1 MKRDNVNYFLVGL
14 LVLVALFLLL
24 GSLYV
29 ITGRS
34 GPVDRYV
41 VHYRD
46 VSGLG
51 YGSAVFYQGYRVGQV
66 ERIEPAQVD
75 GKTRFR
81 VDFSIAK
88 GWQIPDDSKAALLS
102 SGLLADVFIGIRE
115 GDSAAFLEPGDEIE
129 AREGGDVFAAVGEL
143 AGEVT
148 TLTRDKLTPLV
159 DRLGDRLGSISAT
172 LDEGAPELVERTI
185 ALLDKLNEGAES
197 IRLILGPENRATI
210 DQLIADHGGMA
221 SNLRQLSA
229 DLNQT
234 RAQLDSILGEIGESV
249 ETARPDIEQ
258 AIVDLR
264 VTLSAVAQRIDAITY
279 NLESASRHVDEFSRE
294 IRKAPNRLLFS
305 PEADA
310 VKD

>member
-34 GPVDRYV
+34 GPTDNYV

-51 YGSAVFYQGYRVGQV
+51 FGSAVFYQGYRVGQV
-66 ERIEPAQVD
+66 ERIEPEQVD

-81 VDFSIAK
+81 VDFSVSE
-88 GWQIPDDSKAALLS
+88 GWQIPADSKAALLS

-115 GDSAAFLEPGDEIE
+115 GESEQVLPPGAEIA

-148 TLTRDKLTPLV
+148 SLTRDKLTPLIEKLGK
-159 DRLGDRLGSISAT
+159 RLDNLSGT
-172 LDEGAPELVERTI
+172 LEEGAPEMVQRTV
-185 ALLDKLNEGAES
+185 ALLDRLNEGAES

-210 DQLIADHGGMA
+210 DQMIADHGGVA

-234 RAQLDSILGEIGESV
+234 RQQLDNILGDIGESV
-249 ETARPDIEQ
+249 DKARPDIEQ

-305 PEADA
+305 PEADP